1 MFENKINNFQNN
13 TFDIV
18 RSVTWILYLLILF
31 GLTASAP
38 QYLDDLNYYVQIYVS
53 LFLIYRFN
61 PFRQVKFNELDV
73 KIAFAAGIFILFTTT
88 IGDIIKTYIGS
99 VKQYIKLLEYEI

>member
-1 MFENKINNFQNN
+1 MFQTITNNFQNN

-18 RSVTWILYLLILF
+18 RGVTLILYILILF

-61 PFRQVKFNELDV
+61 PFRHVKVNELDV
-73 KIAFAAGIFILFTTT
+73 KISFAAGMFLLFSTT
-88 IGDIIKTYIGS
+88 IGVAIKTYIGS
-99 VKQYIKLLEYEI
+99 IKQYIKLIEYEI